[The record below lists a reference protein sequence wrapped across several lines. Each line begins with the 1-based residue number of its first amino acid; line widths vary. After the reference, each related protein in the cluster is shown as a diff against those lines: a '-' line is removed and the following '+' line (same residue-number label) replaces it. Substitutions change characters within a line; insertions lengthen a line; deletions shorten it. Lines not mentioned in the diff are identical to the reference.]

1 MLRNRHSKGQSL
13 SASSAAAEPLLS
25 GSIADSDVLSD
36 SVSDSPDT
44 DAALTTTMTAPLPTE
59 INLVTLNCWGLKV
72 LSKQRNE
79 RLATIGC
86 RLAAASPSPDIV
98 CLQEC
103 WCQDDYEAIRRETR
117 FVLPYGKFYFS
128 GAFGGGLAILSRWPI
143 EESSMHA
150 YPLNGRPTAFWR
162 GDWYV
167 GKGIAWAM
175 IRYGPNRRDVVEVF
189 NTHTHAP
196 YESGPKDSYICHR
209 LAQSWEM
216 SKLLRSAC
224 DRGHLVLAMGDFNMI
239 PLSFP
244 HRLITANAPV
254 RDVWRVLHPDS
265 AIGPYDNP
273 SERAR
278 RRPVPTAM
286 FNVLENGATSDSV
299 FNSWRWTPE
308 QQKQHAK
315 GKRVEIPPDTLDRRG
330 KRLDYI
336 FASTGLTP
344 DSPLGTPGW
353 VVKDARVGMLEP
365 HETLGCSLSDHFS
378 VEATLA
384 LHIPSAASVSARS
397 KPGTSSSA
405 ADSGT
410 LNPPSSASSGSASAV
425 ASTAPVISKA
435 QEDFFDSQLFGSAV
449 PDAETSLLTAGTYDD
464 ILDLV
469 HFYMRR
475 QEDQRYWQ
483 AWIFYASVVV
493 LVGCLVA
500 VWWSPYAWVSF
511 LLLFVSS
518 MFLVVGVINGLICL
532 LFGGSEKRALMEFEW
547 EIMNAKAG
555 GDMALHS
562 GGSRSQ
568 LMTATANEREKMV

>member
-1 MLRNRHSKGQSL
+1 MLRNRHQKSQNSSSSSSTIPSSSSGPPSTSVPHPRSSSVSVLDQSSTDIDPA
-13 SASSAAAEPLLS
+13 SASAT
-25 GSIADSDVLSD
+25 GNK
-36 SVSDSPDT
+36 SVDMASTPN
-44 DAALTTTMTAPLPTE
+44 E
-59 INLVTLNCWGLKV
+59 IKLVTLNCWGLKA
-72 LSKQRNE
+72 LSKLRNE
-79 RLATIGC
+79 RLATIGR
-86 RLAAASPSPDIV
+86 RLAAASPAPDIV

-128 GAFGGGLAILSRWPI
+128 GSFGGGLAILSRWPI
-143 EESSMHA
+143 EESSMRA

-175 IRYGPNRRDVVEVF
+175 IRYGPGRRDVVEVF

-209 LAQSWEM
+209 LSQSWEI
-216 SKLLRSAC
+216 SKLLRAAC

-278 RRPVPTAM
+278 QRPLPTAQ
-286 FNVLENGATSDSV
+286 FNVLENGATSDSA
-299 FNSWRWTPE
+299 FNSWRWAPS
-308 QQKQHAK
+308 QQKQLFK
-315 GKRVEIPPDTLDRRG
+315 GIKVEIAPDTKDRRG

-344 DSPLGTPGW
+344 DSPPGAAGW
-353 VVKDARVGMLEP
+353 VVKDSRVGMIEP
-365 HETLGCSLSDHFS
+365 HETIGCSLSDHFS

-384 LHIPSAASVSARS
+384 LHTPTTAISPVN
-397 KPGTSSSA
+397 KPVADLAEQSSSSA
-405 ADSGT
+405 SA
-410 LNPPSSASSGSASAV
+410 PSLQ
-425 ASTAPVISKA
+425 T
-435 QEDFFDSQLFGSAV
+435 QFFDNQLHGSAV
-449 PDAETSLLTAGTYDD
+449 PDAETSLLTGGTYDD
-464 ILDLV
+464 ILDLTRV
-469 HFYMRR
+469 YMRR

-483 AWIFYASVVV
+483 AVIFYLSLAVF
-493 LVGCLVA
+493 VGTLVA
-500 VWWSPYAWVSF
+500 IWWSPFAWLSF
-511 LLLFVSS
+511 VLLLVSS
-518 MFLVVGVINGLICL
+518 LVLVFGVVTGLICL

-555 GDMALHS
+555 GDMALHAGVGAAS
-562 GGSRSQ
+562 A
-568 LMTATANEREKMV
+568 LPPDDREKMV